1 MSKTIDKMPAIHID
15 RKHQSAPKETDGDK
29 AVRLAADEI
38 EGGRGKLSKEQETE
52 MDVVPG
58 LALRD
63 GITPDVKPW
72 SQEDFDRTDQSLVIG
87 QHPRVVEALARM
99 EAEKSEATVSGQ
111 KYAELAAMMHETVE
125 ESRRLQRWD
134 GQERWSE
141 DDALEARKGK
151 ILTPLDF
158 YTRLMTM
165 GLLQPARIGNVHD
178 YPVKQMEWVE
188 GVLVDNQYHV
198 RTIGSG
204 RILLARDIKKMHRED
219 RAGRVSLLVMAH
231 SDSPIL
237 MPGQKAAVEEP
248 VQVATLQWPFGTEW
262 MVMKFDEFGVPRTP
276 RFIGWRTALLALVR
290 NGAITV
296 AEAHRA
302 FPVGTGVQAS
312 WYKQQMFQFA
322 GRK

>member
-38 EGGRGKLSKEQETE
+38 EGGRWKLSKEQETE

-165 GLLQPARIGNVHD
+165 GGRRPGGQSISCAHDRQRADSACAGCEEDAPRRQSRTGDPAGDGTQRLADSNAGA
-178 YPVKQMEWVE
+178 K
-188 GVLVDNQYHV
+188 
-198 RTIGSG
+198 G
-204 RILLARDIKKMHRED
+204 RGG
-219 RAGRVSLLVMAH
+219 RAGTSGHAAMAVW
-231 SDSPIL
+231 DR
-237 MPGQKAAVEEP
+237 MDG
-248 VQVATLQWPFGTEW
+248 
-262 MVMKFDEFGVPRTP
+262 DEV
-276 RFIGWRTALLALVR
+276 
-290 NGAITV
+290 
-296 AEAHRA
+296 
-302 FPVGTGVQAS
+302 
-312 WYKQQMFQFA
+312 
-322 GRK
+322 